1 MNCAR
6 AVAIERTQ
14 AKGVIM
20 DDDRTTTAVEK
31 ALVEKIEGLERHVAE
46 LQGRLQQAQASAM
59 GAMLGPLRLRS
70 TVLLYLG
77 KEDMASYSERLAR
90 DFGTDAMDTIAQHLF
105 DLNNVPLAAE
115 GKEALRAAMNYGI
128 QRW

>member
-1 MNCAR
+1 M
-6 AVAIERTQ
+6 
-14 AKGVIM
+14 
-20 DDDRTTTAVEK
+20 
-31 ALVEKIEGLERHVAE
+31 AE

-115 GKEALRAAMNYGI
+115 GKEALRAAMNYGM